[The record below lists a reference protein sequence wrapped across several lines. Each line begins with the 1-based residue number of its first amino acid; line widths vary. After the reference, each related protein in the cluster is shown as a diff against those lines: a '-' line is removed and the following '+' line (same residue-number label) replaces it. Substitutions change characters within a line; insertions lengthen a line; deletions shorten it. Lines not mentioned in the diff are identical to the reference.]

1 MIKEYYFLTLAPI
14 DYTLSGIVIILLM
27 IYGMIVQSQKKDS
40 LIYYSFYAKGLF
52 VKILGGVIFS
62 LIYLYYYKGGD
73 TIDYYSGAICMKN
86 LFYYNPT
93 RYFELMFFKMTP
105 EKYFSYFNNITYWPP
120 YHLIN
125 KTENFNVIRISSV
138 LAILTGGNFLTSTV
152 LFAFTS
158 YLAVWQLYKLFV
170 SIFPV
175 LYKQFAWGLFFT
187 PSYFFW
193 GSGILKDTVAVFCI
207 CMIIVY
213 AYKIFQLKRIKLF
226 TITWL
231 ILLSLLLLRIKPY
244 LLLALIPGLIIWFTF
259 DWVKSIRIW
268 IFRVLALP
276 VAIVSVGIIMG
287 LVYLKSSSGL
297 GNYSAE
303 MALKHASV
311 IQQDLVRVEAYGSNR
326 FDIGTFE
333 PTLSGVLKKAPAAI
347 NAGLFR
353 PYIWESKSFVML
365 FSGLENLFLL
375 LFTIYS
381 FIKLRFRLFT
391 EPFNNP
397 ILSFCFI
404 FSILIAF
411 IVGLTTANFGAL
423 VRYRMQILP
432 FFIIF
437 FIILNHIVIQKNAAD
452 YKPQYFH

>member
-1 MIKEYYFLTLAPI
+1 
-14 DYTLSGIVIILLM
+14 
-27 IYGMIVQSQKKDS
+27 
-40 LIYYSFYAKGLF
+40 
-52 VKILGGVIFS
+52 
-62 LIYLYYYKGGD
+62 
-73 TIDYYSGAICMKN
+73 
-86 LFYYNPT
+86 
-93 RYFELMFFKMTP
+93 
-105 EKYFSYFNNITYWPP
+105 
-120 YHLIN
+120 
-125 KTENFNVIRISSV
+125 
-138 LAILTGGNFLTSTV
+138 
-152 LFAFTS
+152 
-158 YLAVWQLYKLFV
+158 
-170 SIFPV
+170 
-175 LYKQFAWGLFFT
+175 
-187 PSYFFW
+187 
-193 GSGILKDTVAVFCI
+193 
-207 CMIIVY
+207 
-213 AYKIFQLKRIKLF
+213 
-226 TITWL
+226 
-231 ILLSLLLLRIKPY
+231 
-244 LLLALIPGLIIWFTF
+244 
-259 DWVKSIRIW
+259 IRIW